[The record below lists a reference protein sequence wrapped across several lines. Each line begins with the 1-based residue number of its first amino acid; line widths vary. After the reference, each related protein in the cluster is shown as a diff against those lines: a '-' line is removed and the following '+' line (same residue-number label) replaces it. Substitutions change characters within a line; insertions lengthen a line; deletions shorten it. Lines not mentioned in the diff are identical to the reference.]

1 MVLWFVQVS
10 SRQVH
15 AVLLMNPFPDLLNWW
30 KAASAH
36 NFLGPAPPGMVEIV
50 KKQDTG
56 LWSTS
61 QSQDT
66 AMEVDSEDSE
76 VEW

>member
-1 MVLWFVQVS
+1 M
-10 SRQVH
+10 
-15 AVLLMNPFPDLLNWW
+15 
-30 KAASAH
+30 K
-36 NFLGPAPPGMVEIV
+36 GPAPPGMVEIV